1 MKKCDKEAKRKCKD
15 LIDNGISDTV
25 KHKGVAVPMIRNKIL
40 DKNINMLIREIDASK
55 NEEEAIKEKI
65 AEKHKWINKEARN
78 CFYGGVGNGTLKC
91 VVRYNHHGRRNKATN
106 NGLVSSKCPRCGSE
120 ENWEYVFLY
129 SGISDLQNEY
139 VNDMK
144 TKLKKIASN
153 EQEEDIIS
161 VVVADITNYIN

>member
-1 MKKCDKEAKRKCKD
+1 MKKLDKEVKRKCKD
-15 LIDNGISDTV
+15 LIDNGVSDTV

-65 AEKHKWINKEARN
+65 AEKHEWIDKEVRN
-78 CFYGGVGNGTLKC
+78 CFHGGVGNGTLKC
-91 VVRYNHHGRRNKATN
+91 VVGYNHHGRRNKAIN
-106 NGLVSSKCPRCGSE
+106 NGLVSSKCPRCRSE
-120 ENWEYVFLY
+120 ENWEHVFLC
-129 SGISDLQNEY
+129 SGISDLRNEY

-153 EQEEDIIS
+153 E
-161 VVVADITNYIN
+161 